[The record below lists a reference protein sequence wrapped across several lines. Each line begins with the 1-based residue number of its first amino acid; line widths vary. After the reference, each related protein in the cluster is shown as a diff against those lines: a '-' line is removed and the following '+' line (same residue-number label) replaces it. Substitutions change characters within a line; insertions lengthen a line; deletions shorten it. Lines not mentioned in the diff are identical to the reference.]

1 MKNKLNSKTM
11 TEAAAFTGGAIAGAM
26 GSRVLADKI
35 PLKNSKLKR
44 GLLAVVGVVGAAMIN
59 GKDNAGKALQGAAAG
74 VAATQVSDL
83 IKDILKSKLKEGEE
97 PKSLLHKAVGMG
109 TPDNPIIILPSDVDY
124 YDVQTLDNPYEK
136 QQQFLAAAV
145 EKKFAPV

>member
-1 MKNKLNSKTM
+1 MKTNKLNSETV
-11 TEAAAFTGGAIAGAM
+11 TGAAAFTGGAIAGAM

-74 VAATQVSDL
+74 MAATQLGELV
-83 IKDILKSKLKEGEE
+83 KEMVNPQEGILKTAL
-97 PKSLLHKAVGMG
+97 G
-109 TPDNPIIILPSDVDY
+109 TPENPIIILPSDVDY
-124 YDVQTLDNPYEK
+124 YDVQTLDNPYEDEQPK
-136 QQQFLAAAV
+136 FLAAPEEFAAV
-145 EKKFAPV
+145 

>member
-1 MKNKLNSKTM
+1 MKTNKLNSETV
-11 TEAAAFTGGAIAGAM
+11 TGAAAFTGGAIAGAM

-44 GLLAVVGVVGAAMIN
+44 GLLAIVGVVGAAMIN

-74 VAATQVSDL
+74 MAATQLGELV
-83 IKDILKSKLKEGEE
+83 KEMVNPQEGILKTAL
-97 PKSLLHKAVGMG
+97 G
-109 TPDNPIIILPSDVDY
+109 TPENPIIILPSDVNNYDY
-124 YDVQTLDNPYEK
+124 QTLDNPYEK

>member
-44 GLLAVVGVVGAAMIN
+44 GLLAIVGVVGAAMIN

-74 VAATQVSDL
+74 MAATQLGELV
-83 IKDILKSKLKEGEE
+83 KEMVNPQEGILKTAL
-97 PKSLLHKAVGMG
+97 G
-109 TPDNPIIILPSDVDY
+109 TPENPIIILPSDVNNYDY
-124 YDVQTLDNPYEK
+124 QTLDNPYEK